1 MADQSVAVVTPER
14 STTPMLEVTG
24 LGVALPAGTVVDRV
38 SFTVLAGRT
47 TGLIGESGSGKTMTA
62 MAVVGLLPDAAVA
75 SGEVRW
81 KSQDLLTAPE
91 RRRRQVRGREIG
103 VVFQDPSAALDPIQ
117 TVGRQVG
124 EILRRAGRPRAEVR
138 ARVLELLARVGL
150 PEPER
155 QAGSYPH
162 ELSGGM
168 RQRVMI
174 AIALAGRPE
183 LVIAD
188 EPTTALD
195 VTTQA
200 RILALLADLRDRE
213 GLAMILVSHD
223 LRVMAHVADEVVV
236 MYAGR
241 VCEQGPARA
250 VLDRPHHP
258 YTRALA
264 GNVPAVTSRTA
275 IAEPLPGAPAS
286 PFDPPSG
293 CPFHPRCPMARARC
307 ATEVPAL
314 REIDTGGGAPDGTDP
329 GEPAARRLSACHF
342 AEEVTP

>member
-1 MADQSVAVVTPER
+1 MADHSVAVAPAHQR
-14 STTPMLEVTG
+14 TTPMLEVTD
-24 LGVALPAGTVVDRV
+24 LEVVLPAGAVVDRV
-38 SFTVLAGRT
+38 SFTVPAGHT

-62 MAVVGLLPDAAVA
+62 MAVVGLLPDTATT
-75 SGEVRW
+75 SGQVRW
-81 KSQDLLTAPE
+81 KSQDLLAAPE

-103 VVFQDPSAALDPIQ
+103 VVFQDPSAALNPIQ

-124 EILRRAGRPRAEVR
+124 EILRRDRLPRAQVR

-200 RILALLADLRDRE
+200 RILALLADLRERE

-264 GNVPAVTSRTA
+264 ANVPAVTSRTA

-286 PFDPPSG
+286 PFDRPSG
-293 CPFHPRCPMARARC
+293 CPFRTRCPMAADRC
-307 ATEVPAL
+307 AAEVPAL
-314 REIDTGGGAPDGTDP
+314 REITP
-329 GEPAARRLSACHF
+329 GRFSACHF
-342 AEEVTP
+342 AEEVSPSERA

>member
-1 MADQSVAVVTPER
+1 MADHSVAVAPANQR
-14 STTPMLEVTG
+14 TTPMLEVTD
-24 LGVALPAGTVVDRV
+24 LEVVLPAGAVVDRV
-38 SFTVLAGRT
+38 SFTVPAGST

-62 MAVVGLLPDAAVA
+62 MAVVGLLPDTATA

-81 KSQDLLTAPE
+81 KSQDLLAAPE

-103 VVFQDPSAALDPIQ
+103 VVFQDPSAALNPIQ

-124 EILRRAGRPRAEVR
+124 EILRRDGLPRGQVR
-138 ARVLELLARVGL
+138 SRVLELLARVGL

-200 RILALLADLRDRE
+200 RILALLADLRERE

-250 VLDRPHHP
+250 VLDRPYHP

-264 GNVPAVTSRTA
+264 ANVPAVTSRTA

-286 PFDPPSG
+286 PFDRPSG
-293 CPFHPRCPMARARC
+293 CPFHPRCPMAQDRC
-307 ATEVPAL
+307 ATEVPTL
-314 REIDTGGGAPDGTDP
+314 REITEAGAGA
-329 GEPAARRLSACHF
+329 GRLSACHF
-342 AEEVTP
+342 AEEVPQ

>member
-1 MADQSVAVVTPER
+1 MADHLVAVAPAGQR
-14 STTPMLEVTG
+14 TTPMLEVTD
-24 LGVALPAGTVVDRV
+24 LEVVLPAGAVVDRV
-38 SFTVLAGRT
+38 SFTVPAGHT

-62 MAVVGLLPDAAVA
+62 MAVVGLLPDTATA
-75 SGEVRW
+75 SGAVRW
-81 KSQDLLTAPE
+81 KSQDLLAAPE

-103 VVFQDPSAALDPIQ
+103 VVFQDPSAALNPIQ
-117 TVGRQVG
+117 SVGRQVG
-124 EILRRAGRPRAEVR
+124 EILRRERLPRAQVR
-138 ARVLELLARVGL
+138 TRVLELLARVGL

-155 QAGSYPH
+155 QADSYPH
-162 ELSGGM
+162 EMSGGM

-200 RILALLADLRDRE
+200 RILALLADLRERE

-223 LRVMAHVADEVVV
+223 LRVMAHVADDVVV

-250 VLDRPHHP
+250 VLDRPYHP

-264 GNVPAVTSRTA
+264 ANVPAVTSRTA

-286 PFDPPSG
+286 PFARPSG
-293 CPFHPRCPMARARC
+293 CPFHPRCPMAADRC
-307 ATEVPAL
+307 ATEVPAP
-314 REIDTGGGAPDGTDP
+314 REVAPG
-329 GEPAARRLSACHF
+329 RFSACHF
-342 AEEVTP
+342 AEEVSPRERA

>member
-1 MADQSVAVVTPER
+1 MADRTVVMAPAHR
-14 STTPMLEVTG
+14 RTTPMLEVTD
-24 LGVALPAGTVVDRV
+24 LEVVLPAGTVVDQV
-38 SFTVLAGRT
+38 SFAVPAGRT

-62 MAVVGLLPDAAVA
+62 MAVVGLLPDTA
-75 SGEVRW
+75 STSGQVRW
-81 KSQDLLTAPE
+81 KAQDLLAAPA
-91 RRRRQVRGREIG
+91 RRRRQVRGHEIG
-103 VVFQDPSAALDPIQ
+103 VVFQDPSAALNPVQ

-138 ARVLELLARVGL
+138 TRVLELLARVGL
-150 PEPER
+150 PEPAR

-174 AIALAGRPE
+174 AVALAGRPE
-183 LVIAD
+183 LVVAD

-200 RILALLADLRDRE
+200 RILALLADLRERE
-213 GLAMILVSHD
+213 DLAMILVSHD
-223 LRVMAHVADEVVV
+223 LRVMAHVADDVVV

-250 VLDRPHHP
+250 VLNRPHHP

-264 GNVPAVTSRTA
+264 ANVPAVTSRTA

-286 PFDPPSG
+286 PFDRPSG

-307 ATEVPAL
+307 AVEIPVL
-314 REIDTGGGAPDGTDP
+314 REVAGP
-329 GEPAARRLSACHF
+329 GEAPGRLSACHF
-342 AEEVTP
+342 AEEVS